1 MKRPKPI
8 KPFKSL
14 DEEAYFW
21 DTHDFSALFD
31 KPKTPLY
38 DLPRIKEDK
47 GEIMTIRV
55 EKSLKKA
62 IKKVAKAKGINQATI
77 SRMWIIE
84 GLRKEYFHG

>member
-21 DTHDFSALFD
+21 DTHDFSVVFES
-31 KPKTPLY
+31 PKIPISK
-38 DLPRIKEDK
+38 LPRIKEDK
-47 GEIMTIRV
+47 EEIMTIRV

-62 IKKVAKAKGINQATI
+62 IEKVAQTKGINPTTI

-84 GLRKEYFHG
+84 GLKKEYSHA